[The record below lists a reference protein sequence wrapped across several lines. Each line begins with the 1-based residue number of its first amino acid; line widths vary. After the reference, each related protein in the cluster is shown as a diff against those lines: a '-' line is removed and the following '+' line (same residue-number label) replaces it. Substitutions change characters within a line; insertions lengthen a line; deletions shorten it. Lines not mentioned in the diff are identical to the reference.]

1 LPGTAYNPFLALPPG
16 CIVWHIRKGWDMAV
30 RVPVLVT
37 ALFSSFAFS
46 AAAMAAACK
55 IEGLAQLPVTM
66 EAGKPLVAAKING
79 SDVKFMIDSGAFF
92 STLSPASAETM
103 NLPREMAPDD
113 FAIQGPR
120 GTSQAF
126 IARVQEFGLAGASV
140 SNMEFLVAGSSFG
153 QAVGVLGQNVLA
165 FADVE
170 YDLGNGVLRLM
181 RADNCKD
188 AARVYW
194 VGPGEPFSSV
204 SFSPISKFNS
214 HVIGTAYLNG
224 RKIRVL
230 FDTGSPVSILS
241 LRAAERAG
249 VKPGSS
255 GVTRSVTL
263 RGGTGS
269 QVLPTWIAPFDSF
282 RIGSEEIRNT
292 KLRIADIDLV
302 DADMLLG
309 VDFFLSHRVYMA
321 YGRSRVLFTR
331 RGNGAV
337 FDLGNGTRE
346 SVNAPGEAIADF
358 GEVGDAD
365 GYSRRSAMFAAR
377 RDLPRAL
384 SDITEAIRLAP
395 GEPEYY
401 YQRAG
406 LHEQGNQDQ
415 QALADLDVAIRLRSD
430 HVDARV
436 ARARVLLRRLE
447 VTAIVTPQDVIADLD
462 VASSVA
468 ARDADIQFDL
478 GRWYAGVDAQ
488 ESALTAFDLWLPLHR
503 DDSRAADALAF
514 SCRARALL
522 AWELSRALADCN
534 RAVQDRPAIS
544 FPLESRGLVH
554 LRLRNFERAISD
566 LDRVVAAQP
575 MNAWA
580 LYTRGLAKIG
590 AGRSRDGEADI
601 AAAKAANPRAVSI
614 AISRGLV
621 P

>member
-1 LPGTAYNPFLALPPG
+1 
-16 CIVWHIRKGWDMAV
+16 MAV
-30 RVPVLVT
+30 RLPVVVIALVWSLAHPAPT
-37 ALFSSFAFS
+37 
-46 AAAMAAACK
+46 MAAACR
-55 IEGLAQLPVTM
+55 IEGLAQIPVTM
-66 EAGKPLVAAKING
+66 EAGKPLVAARING

-92 STLSPASAETM
+92 STLSPASAETL
-103 NLPREMAPDD
+103 NLPREMAPDG
-113 FAIQGPR
+113 FAVQGAR
-120 GTSQAF
+120 GISQAQ
-126 IARVQEFGLAGASV
+126 IARVQEFGLAGAFV
-140 SNMEFLVAGSSFG
+140 NNMEFLVAGSSFG

-181 RADNCKD
+181 RAENCKD

-194 VGPGEPFSSV
+194 VRPGEPFSSV
-204 SFSPISKFNS
+204 AFTPISKFDS

-230 FDTGSPVSILS
+230 FDTGAPVSMLS
-241 LRAAERAG
+241 VRAAERAG
-249 VKPGSS
+249 VKPGSA
-255 GVTRSVTL
+255 GVVRSITL

-269 QVLPTWIAPFDSF
+269 QVMPTWIAPFDSF

-292 KLRIADIDLV
+292 RLRIADIDLV

-321 YGRSRVLFTR
+321 YGRNRVLFTR
-331 RGNGAV
+331 RGDGAI
-337 FDLGNGTRE
+337 FDLGSATRE
-346 SVNAPGEAIADF
+346 SVIAPAEAIADF
-358 GEVGDAD
+358 GEVSDAE

-377 RDLPRAL
+377 RDLRRAI
-384 SDITEAIRLAP
+384 SDITEALRLAP
-395 GEPEYY
+395 RQPEYY

-406 LHEQGNQDQ
+406 LHEQNNQDQ
-415 QALADLDVAIRLRSD
+415 QALADLDLAINLRSD
-430 HVDARV
+430 YIDARV

-447 VTAIVTPQDVIADLD
+447 ATGNVTLQDIIADLD
-462 VASSVA
+462 AASSVA
-468 ARDADIQFDL
+468 AHDADVQFDL

-488 ESALTAFDLWLPLHR
+488 ERALAAFDLWLPLHR
-503 DDSRAADALAF
+503 DDSRAADALAY

-522 AWELSRALADCN
+522 AQDLPRALGDCN
-534 RAVQDRPAIS
+534 RAVQDRPAIA

-566 LDRVVAAQP
+566 LDKVVAVQP

-580 LYTRGLAKIG
+580 LYTRGLAKVG
-590 AGRSRDGEADI
+590 AGRTRDGEADI
-601 AAAKAANPRAVSI
+601 AAARAVNPRAVSI